1 MESNNNSA
9 ARPILLLKLKE
20 EISGIL
26 AETPWQQTGR
36 NAKTLAKYGSFR
48 IVLTA
53 LKQGSSLEEH
63 RAKGCISIQLLEG
76 RVRVTAAAEVHELSQ
91 GELLA
96 LDHAVPHAVQA
107 LEDSIFLITMSFIE
121 S

>member
-1 MESNNNSA
+1 MESNNSSA
-9 ARPILLLKLKE
+9 AQPVLLLRLND

-36 NAKTLAKYGSFR
+36 NARTLAKYASFR

-53 LKQGSSLEEH
+53 LKQGSALEEH
-63 RAKGCISIQLLEG
+63 RAKGCLSIQMLEG
-76 RVRVTAAAEVHELSQ
+76 RVRVTAGGEVLELSR
-91 GELLA
+91 GDLVA

-107 LEDSIFLITMSFIE
+107 LEDCIFLITMSFSE
-121 S
+121 T

>member
-9 ARPILLLKLKE
+9 ARPALLLRLNE

-36 NAKTLAKYGSFR
+36 NAKTLAKYSNFR

-53 LKQGSSLEEH
+53 LKQGSALEEH
-63 RAKGCISIQLLEG
+63 RAKGCISIQILQG
-76 RVRVTAAAEVHELSQ
+76 RVRVTAGGEVLELSR
-91 GELLA
+91 GELVA

-121 S
+121 T